1 MAALAACFLLLFAA
15 ASPAAIEGIV
25 NTGSPAVF
33 DLSARAGHI
42 STPDGNSILIWG
54 YGANGQVQYPGP
66 TLIVNQGATVQVRL
80 INYLPE
86 PVSIVFPGHLVTASG
101 GTEGVLTREAPAD
114 GGATVVT
121 YTFTAHEPGTYT
133 YYSGSHPDLQVEMG
147 LFGAIIV
154 RPAGFDAVSNRT
166 AYGDSRSAYER
177 EFLFLL
183 SEIDPRIHQAV
194 EMGAPYDTTD
204 FWPVYWFINGRA
216 APDTMA
222 ASFVPWLPTQPYG
235 VMPMAAP
242 GQRVLMRLIGGGRD
256 QHPFHTHGNNF
267 DLIARDGRLMQ
278 SAGDAFRKAE
288 VGRVTD
294 LAVSD
299 FGQTVS
305 PGATYDAIF
314 VWTGKKLGWDIYGD
328 APHTCMDM
336 DGNGFDDTTWEWC
349 ADHGKPLPVILP
361 DTKDLTFGAF
371 WSGSPFIGASGALPP
386 GEGGFNP
393 TGALV
398 YMWHSHN
405 EKEMTN
411 FDIFPGGLMTMF
423 MVEPPGMAGH

>member
-1 MAALAACFLLLFAA
+1 
-15 ASPAAIEGIV
+15 
-25 NTGSPAVF
+25 
-33 DLSARAGHI
+33 
-42 STPDGNSILIWG
+42 
-54 YGANGQVQYPGP
+54 
-66 TLIVNQGATVQVRL
+66 
-80 INYLPE
+80 
-86 PVSIVFPGHLVTASG
+86 
-101 GTEGVLTREAPAD
+101 
-114 GGATVVT
+114 
-121 YTFTAHEPGTYT
+121 
-133 YYSGSHPDLQVEMG
+133 
-147 LFGAIIV
+147 
-154 RPAGFDAVSNRT
+154 
-166 AYGDSRSAYER
+166 
-177 EFLFLL
+177 
-183 SEIDPRIHQAV
+183 
-194 EMGAPYDTTD
+194 
-204 FWPVYWFINGRA
+204 
-216 APDTMA
+216 
-222 ASFVPWLPTQPYG
+222 
-235 VMPMAAP
+235 
-242 GQRVLMRLIGGGRD
+242 
-256 QHPFHTHGNNF
+256 
-267 DLIARDGRLMQ
+267 MQ